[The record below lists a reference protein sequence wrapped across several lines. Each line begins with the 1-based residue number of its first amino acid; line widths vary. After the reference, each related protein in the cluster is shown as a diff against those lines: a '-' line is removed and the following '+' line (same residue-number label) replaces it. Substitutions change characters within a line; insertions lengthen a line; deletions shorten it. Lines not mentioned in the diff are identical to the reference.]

1 MAGLSAHG
9 DRVTGRTA
17 SNDFERQIRLMAVDP
32 DEHAAIDFIVP
43 DGQIRVVRINLD
55 FRIDF
60 WVLGA
65 VVRHRDQ
72 HGRLP
77 GLHAL
82 FERIVQ
88 VADGRG
94 LLGRLLVPRPQD

>member
-1 MAGLSAHG
+1 MAGLSAHRN
-9 DRVTGRTA
+9 RVTGRATP
-17 SNDFERQIRLMAVDP
+17 NDFERQIRLMAVDP

-43 DGQIRVVRINLD
+43 DGQIRVVGIDLD

-60 WVLGA
+60 GVLGA

-77 GLHAL
+77 GLHTFL
-82 FERIVQ
+82 ECVEQ

-94 LLGRLLVPRPQD
+94 LLGRLLVPGPQD

>member
-1 MAGLSAHG
+1 MTSLSTHG
-9 DRVTGRTA
+9 NGVTGCPA
-17 SNDFERQIRLMAVDP
+17 SNDFERQIGLMAVDS

-43 DGQIRVVRINLD
+43 DGQIRVVGIDFD

-60 WVLGA
+60 RVLGA
-65 VVRHRDQ
+65 IVRHRDQ

-77 GLHAL
+77 GLHTFL
-82 FERIVQ
+82 ERIVQ

-94 LLGRLLVPRPQD
+94 LLGRLLVPSPQD

>member
-9 DRVTGRTA
+9 DRVAGCTA

-43 DGQIRVVRINLD
+43 DGQIRVVGIDLD

-60 WVLGA
+60 GVLGA

-72 HGRLP
+72 HGCLP
-77 GLHAL
+77 WLHTFL
-82 FERIVQ
+82 ECVVQ
-88 VADGRG
+88 VTDGRG
-94 LLGRLLVPRPQD
+94 LLGRLLVPGPQD